1 MDVLIRGHN
10 VKVNDSLEEFTRSK
24 IGRLDR
30 YLPHILEVR
39 VDLSRQHNSRG
50 EDLNIAQ
57 ITLKHERGAIL
68 RAEER
73 VEGEKRDALE
83 AAINLAV
90 DKMYRQI
97 TRFKGK
103 RLVSRK
109 DRGERFIASP
119 EELELAEDIPEEEM
133 SEIAAEYG
141 EFADE
146 IIRRKQVEVSLM
158 SEEEAIDQM
167 ELLGHSFF
175 MFHNA
180 ATGTINVLYR
190 RDSGGY
196 GVLVPQLA

>member
-68 RAEER
+68 RAEEK
-73 VEGEKRDALE
+73 VEGEKRDAFE

-103 RLVSRK
+103 KRVSRK

-196 GVLVPQLA
+196 GVLVPQLV